1 MISAFNDP
9 AYRDGVIDLMG
20 LLAYGEISAS
30 ERLNADAAMAPD
42 LPTKAEIMQM
52 AAAEFGHFLTLRD
65 RLYELGADPWQIMAE
80 FEPTFERF
88 HRMTQPSD
96 WLEGLLKAFV
106 GDGMA
111 SDFYREIAAYLDED
125 NRDIVV
131 DTLSGTGN
139 SQFVID
145 RVRAAIAEDPP
156 ISGRLALW
164 SRRLMG
170 EALSQAQTLAAERE
184 GLTAVVV
191 GSVDRP
197 SRDVPSM
204 DFGALARMFA
214 RITDAHAERMRQ
226 LGLDA

>member
-1 MISAFNDP
+1 MTSAFNDP

-30 ERLNADAAMAPD
+30 ERLNADAAMVPD

-65 RLYELGADPWQIMAE
+65 RLYELDADPWQIMAE
-80 FEPTFERF
+80 FEPTFERY
-88 HRMTQPSD
+88 HRMTEPSD

-145 RVRAAIAEDPP
+145 RVRAAIAEDPS
-156 ISGRLALW
+156 IAGRLALW

-197 SRDVPSM
+197 SSEVPAM